1 MLEAN
6 PYLKPHQ
13 VKRILIQTAE
23 RLPFIE
29 VDRQGWGLIVPRR
42 AVEVALSMRPETTD

>member
-6 PYLKPHQ
+6 PKLTPQK
-13 VKRILIQTAE
+13 VKRLLIDTAE

-29 VDRQGWGLIVPRR
+29 VDRQGWGVVTPRR
-42 AVEVALSMRPETTD
+42 AVELAMR